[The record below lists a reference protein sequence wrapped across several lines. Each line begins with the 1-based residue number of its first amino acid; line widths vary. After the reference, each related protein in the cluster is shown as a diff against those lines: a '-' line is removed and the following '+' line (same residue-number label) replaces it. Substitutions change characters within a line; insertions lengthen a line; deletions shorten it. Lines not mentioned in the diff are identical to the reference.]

1 MILCPS
7 REPAWFSRCCRL
19 AALLLPLAAS
29 SLSGATPPPPAAGY
43 ALAFSDDFVSLDLSP
58 NSAGNH
64 TWYDGVWFF
73 HNPAPLAN
81 ISNANSELSLVW
93 TSNQGPSD
101 TSIETLAQSNPSYRA
116 WRYGYFEARMKWDVV
131 IGAWPAFWLTPIET
145 VLGTDFY
152 NGVQEQGEFDIFEGQ
167 GDEPHTF
174 FGTIHDWVNGKGTAN
189 ANNTWKLASSV
200 DFSQYHT
207 YGLLWVPGKVTWYF
221 DDQPLMSAPTPAVVD
236 KQTYLM
242 ILGMQEG
249 AAWQYGNLSGVTA
262 SSMKMTVDWV
272 HVWQP
277 QAVGTP
283 SATPQTVATNFNTP
297 AAATLS
303 GSDPTQ
309 LPLTY
314 AIVASPTNGQISGSA
329 PNVTYAPNAGYS
341 GSDSFTFKV
350 NNGVNDSA
358 PATVS
363 ITVNSA
369 PVPPAPR
376 AASVSFVGSDASTRG
391 NWKGIYGAD
400 GSLIANDSAHLPAYA
415 SVTPGSGTPLYTWS
429 GSTADLRGLL
439 KYQSVFDRVAAT
451 YYNWPGFTFD
461 INFSD
466 GQLHRVALYCV
477 DWDSLG
483 RSQTIAITDASN
495 GSTLDSRSMTGF
507 QGGQYLVWNITGH
520 VQVQLKQLSGPNA
533 IVSGLF
539 FDAPGGTLPPA
550 VAVSFNAPSANQT
563 VAGTITLSAAASS
576 AAGIASVQ
584 YQVDGANLI
593 PAVSAGPPYLF
604 QWDTTTI
611 ANGPHTLKAIAT
623 DNGGQQA
630 SASVAV
636 NVNNV
641 STGGATAATFLRKD
655 TTTRGSWKGLYG
667 QDGEII
673 AYDSSALPAY
683 ASVSAFSGALP
694 FIWTITQDL
703 KALQQAHGSARN
715 ASTFYAS
722 PSFSFDLN
730 LSDGNTHQFAVYL
743 LDWDSGG
750 RTQTVTLR
758 DAATQSVL
766 DSQAATDY
774 SQGVY
779 LVWNVKGHVTVQF
792 SSTAGPNAVAS
803 GVFLGPAS

>member
-1 MILCPS
+1 MLLCSS
-7 REPAWFSRCCRL
+7 REPGWLIRSCWL
-19 AALLLPLAAS
+19 AALLPPFAAS
-29 SLSGATPPPPAAGY
+29 PMVGATPPPQAAGY

-58 NSAGNH
+58 NGAANH
-64 TWYDGVWFF
+64 TWYDGVWSY

-81 ISNANSELSLVW
+81 ISTANSELSLVW
-93 TSNQGPSD
+93 KANQGPSD
-101 TSIETLAQSNPSYRA
+101 TSIETLAQGNPNYRA

-131 IGAWPAFWLTPIET
+131 AGAWPAFWLTPVET
-145 VLGTDFY
+145 ALGQDFY

-189 ANNTWKLASSV
+189 ANNFWELPSSV

-207 YGLLWVPGKVTWYF
+207 YGMLWVPGKVTWYF

-242 ILGMQEG
+242 ILGIQEG

-277 QAVGTP
+277 QAAGTP
-283 SATPQTVATNFNTP
+283 SATPQTLTSASNTP
-297 AAATLS
+297 LAVTLS

-314 AIVASPTNGQISGSA
+314 SIVATPSNGRISGSA
-329 PNVTYAPNAGYS
+329 PQVIYTPNAGYS
-341 GSDSFTFKV
+341 GSDSFNFKV

-358 PATVS
+358 PAAVS
-363 ITVNSA
+363 ITVTSA
-369 PVPPAPR
+369 PVPPARPV
-376 AASVSFVGSDASTRG
+376 SVSFVGVDSSTGG
-391 NWKGIYGAD
+391 NWKGLYGAD
-400 GSLIANDSAHLPAYA
+400 GSLIANDSVHQPLYA
-415 SVTPGSGTPLYTWS
+415 SVAPGGDAALYTWS
-429 GSTADLRGLL
+429 GTTTDSRALL
-439 KYQSVFDRVAAT
+439 KYQSVSDRAAST

-461 INFSD
+461 VNLLDS
-466 GQLHRVALYCV
+466 QPHRVAIYSV
-477 DWDSLG
+477 DWDNGG
-483 RSQTIAITDASN
+483 RSQTVAITDPST
-495 GSTLDSRSMTGF
+495 GSTLDSRTMNGF
-507 QGGQYLVWNITGH
+507 QGGQYLVWTIAGH
-520 VQVQLKQLSGPNA
+520 VQIKLKQQSGPNA
-533 IVSGLF
+533 VVSGVF
-539 FDAPGGTLPPA
+539 FDTPGGTPPP
-550 VAVSFNAPSANQT
+550 VVSVSFSAPSANQT

-584 YQVDGANLI
+584 YQVDGANLT
-593 PAVSAGPPYLF
+593 PAVSAGPPYLL
-604 QWDTTTI
+604 QWNTAWV
-611 ANGPHTLKAIAT
+611 ANGSHTLRAIAT
-623 DNGGQQA
+623 DNGGVQA

-636 NVNNV
+636 NVSNV
-641 STGGATAATFLRKD
+641 AAGSATAVTFLRKD
-655 TTTRGSWKGLYG
+655 TTTKGSWKGVYG

-673 AYDSSALPAY
+673 AYDSSSLPAY
-683 ASVSAFSGALP
+683 ASASAFNGSQP

-703 KALQQAHGSARN
+703 KALQQANGSART
-715 ASTFYAS
+715 ASTFYAW

-758 DAATQSVL
+758 NTATQTVL
-766 DSQAATDY
+766 DSQVAVDY

-779 LVWNVKGHVTVQF
+779 LVWNVKGNVTVQF
-792 SSTAGPNAVAS
+792 SSTAGPNALAN
-803 GVFLGPAS
+803 GVFLGPGS